1 MDLDYEEIGRR
12 IARRRKDLGLKQAE
26 VEERAGIGY
35 KYLSS
40 IENASSIPSVEV
52 VMKLAKALDTTPDE
66 FLVGTSR
73 SGGEWV
79 QISEMLRCLTPK
91 QLDFVKAIVMMVQ
104 KQDL

>member
-1 MDLDYEEIGRR
+1 
-12 IARRRKDLGLKQAE
+12 
-26 VEERAGIGY
+26 
-35 KYLSS
+35 
-40 IENASSIPSVEV
+40 
-52 VMKLAKALDTTPDE
+52 MKLAKALDTTPDE